1 MQIKLTMTDVTVS
14 CAVNSLI
21 LSFIK
26 FILKCDNDITM
37 FILNSF
43 KMFSNND
50 RKELCCQEYGVGM
63 FNNLLRDDLHIDI
76 IGKHYNGY
84 LLTYTY
90 FLLFHETMKQIK

>member
-26 FILKCDNDITM
+26 FILKCDNNITTS
-37 FILNSF
+37 ILNSF

-50 RKELCCQEYGVGM
+50 RTSDLEELCCQGYSLEM
-63 FNNLLRDDLHIDI
+63 FNNLPRDDLRIDI

-84 LLTYTY
+84 LLTYKFICCY
-90 FLLFHETMKQIK
+90 FMKQ